1 MTQNCGDMGCHKTPP
16 IDENSFRGKATK
28 RLNKSPARNCCTFWR
43 PAMSQLKPIRA
54 LELRWCKSSLHFGC
68 KAKQTHVPPNRHCLW
83 FEIWQP
89 GWHQR
94 SVATQFSQTLWGC
107 ENYLNGSETINDLT
121 LEYFNSD
128 AIFRRNDFIDGVTYW
143 RFRNDSFQ
151 DVRHWREATK
161 FPPPCPALG
170 KQLQLRNI
178 FPVFLFET
186 DEGKYQSLL
195 KGPKVFYKQKA

>member
-1 MTQNCGDMGCHKTPP
+1 MKIPFGERQRRGSTKAQLEIVST
-16 IDENSFRGKATK
+16 FR
-28 RLNKSPARNCCTFWR
+28 R
-43 PAMSQLKPIRA
+43 PDMSQLKPTRA
-54 LELRWCKSSLHFGC
+54 LELRWCKSSLHFVC
-68 KAKQTHVPPNRHCLW
+68 KARQTHVPPNRHCLW

-128 AIFRRNDFIDGVTYW
+128 AIFRRNDFIHGVTYW

-151 DVRHWREATK
+151 DVRPWREATK
-161 FPPPCPALG
+161 CPPPCPALG
-170 KQLQLRNI
+170 KQLQLRLN
-178 FPVFLFET
+178 FPVFLFES
-186 DEGKYQSLL
+186 DEVKYQSM
-195 KGPKVFYKQKA
+195 KGPKVFINRKHNHQNSC

>member
-1 MTQNCGDMGCHKTPP
+1 MKIPFGERQR
-16 IDENSFRGKATK
+16 RGSTKAQ
-28 RLNKSPARNCCTFWR
+28 LEIVFTFWR
-43 PAMSQLKPIRA
+43 PDMSQLKPIRA
-54 LELRWCKSSLHFGC
+54 LELRWCKSSLHFVC
-68 KAKQTHVPPNRHCLW
+68 KARQTHVPPNRHCLW

-128 AIFRRNDFIDGVTYW
+128 AISRRNDFIDGVTYW

-151 DVRHWREATK
+151 DVRHWREATN
-161 FPPPCPALG
+161 FPPPCPALESNCNLDTYFPYFYLKPMG
-170 KQLQLRNI
+170 ANI
-178 FPVFLFET
+178 SPFWMDQKFL
-186 DEGKYQSLL
+186 
-195 KGPKVFYKQKA
+195 